1 MWGFCLM
8 LFRLCPAAWAGAA
21 ALFVLITVGLTRSPE
36 VDSEL
41 RMQLSLIR
49 FPYYYV
55 LEFGLLGTALVAGF
69 FARKHGE
76 LGRIRSWL
84 GLGLVALALAGAIAD
99 YFLVYRPLE
108 KMMTDRTL
116 DGAFRSLHEASKHGN
131 STIVVVVVIA
141 ALVINWPS
149 RAHRRTKIV

>member
-1 MWGFCLM
+1 M

-36 VDSEL
+36 VESDM

-49 FPYYYV
+49 FPYYYA

-76 LGRIRSWL
+76 LGTIRSLL
-84 GLGLVALALAGAIAD
+84 GLGLVALALAGAIAVALLATLGTVLVAIERLLPS
-99 YFLVYRPLE
+99 FLDPLATPRSIQ
-108 KMMTDRTL
+108 MDDRRIGKPKT
-116 DGAFRSLHEASKHGN
+116 
-131 STIVVVVVIA
+131 
-141 ALVINWPS
+141 
-149 RAHRRTKIV
+149 

>member
-1 MWGFCLM
+1 M
-8 LFRLCPAAWAGAA
+8 
-21 ALFVLITVGLTRSPE
+21 FVLITVGLTRSPE
-36 VDSEL
+36 VESDM

-49 FPYYYV
+49 FPYYYA

-76 LGRIRSWL
+76 LGTIRSLL

-99 YFLVYRPLE
+99 YFLVYLPLA
-108 KMMTDRTL
+108 KMMADRTL
-116 DGAFRSLHEASKHGN
+116 DEAFHSLHEASKHGN
-131 STIVVVVVIA
+131 SAIVAVVLIAAIVV
-141 ALVINWPS
+141 NWPS